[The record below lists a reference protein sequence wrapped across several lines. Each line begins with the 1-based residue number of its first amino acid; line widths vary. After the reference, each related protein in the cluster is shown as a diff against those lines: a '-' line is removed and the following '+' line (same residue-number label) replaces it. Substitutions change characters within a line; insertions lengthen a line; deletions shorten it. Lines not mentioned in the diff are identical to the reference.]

1 MWAVSLPMMLCIRL
15 VANLLLCQSRH
26 GPLPSLSSFPF
37 CPSCV
42 SSPVE
47 SGFRLG
53 LREMPDLRSVDSL
66 MYKSQAAALQAQKPL
81 TTLSCTTIR
90 IIILIF
96 ISSIIIYNIKI
107 TVVCFS
113 PARNACMTTAT
124 NTTHRKQACPG
135 LLLFLVPGTMNLH

>member
-1 MWAVSLPMMLCIRL
+1 MGNQPTHHAVHPAGSQKM
-15 VANLLLCQSRH
+15 LCQSRH
-26 GPLPSLSSFPF
+26 GPLPSLASFLF

-47 SGFRLG
+47 RGFRLG
-53 LREMPDLRSVDSL
+53 LVEMPDLRSVDSL
-66 MYKSQAAALQAQKPL
+66 RYKSQAAALQAQKPL
-81 TTLSCTTIR
+81 ATLSCTIIR

-107 TVVCFS
+107 TIVFFS

-124 NTTHRKQACPG
+124 NTTQRRRACPG
-135 LLLFLVPGTMNLH
+135 LLLFLVPGTMSLH